1 MTNKRYKNWLV
12 PGLLLLLGS
21 INVISG
27 AFQLDTIMQGPPAVP
42 DEMMTMEYFS
52 MPVPIVLHILA
63 GVIFNLMGPL
73 QFAPITWGRWA
84 GWHRWSGRLLVLSG
98 FLIAG
103 TGLWMNHV
111 YPQYGGLFKY
121 PGIVVN
127 SLGLAVALGIALQA
141 VRSSDRDI
149 AKHRKWMMR
158 AVAFGLGP
166 ATQRVVIIPY
176 FLIFGIPDDWM
187 IGLVIWMGFL
197 INLAV
202 VEFVLAR
209 NRRGRQSSANLTL
222 KTLLDKKV

>member
-1 MTNKRYKNWLV
+1 MTNKRFKNWLV

-27 AFQLDTIMQGPPAVP
+27 AFQLDTIMRGPPAVP

-52 MPVPIVLHILA
+52 MPIPIVLHILA
-63 GVIFNLMGPL
+63 GVAFNLLGPL
-73 QFAPITWGRWA
+73 QFAPITWGKWA
-84 GWHRWSGRLLVLSG
+84 SWHRWSGRLLVLSG
-98 FLIAG
+98 ILIAG

-111 YPQYGGLFKY
+111 YPQYGGVLKY

-127 SLGLAVALGIALQA
+127 SLGLAIALGIALQA
-141 VRSSDRDI
+141 VRSSARDI
-149 AKHRKWMMR
+149 PKHRRWMMR

-176 FLIFGIPDDWM
+176 FLIFGVPENWM

-209 NRRGRQSSANLTL
+209 NRRGKQSSPFSALNALAH
-222 KTLLDKKV
+222 KEV